1 MPGGFDAQQQIRLDG
16 ALGWKE
22 KNTTKARKTARAL
35 IRKTLKPPGGQA
47 SQK

>member
-22 KNTTKARKTARAL
+22 KKHDESEKD
-35 IRKTLKPPGGQA
+35 
-47 SQK
+47 SQSAHPEDA